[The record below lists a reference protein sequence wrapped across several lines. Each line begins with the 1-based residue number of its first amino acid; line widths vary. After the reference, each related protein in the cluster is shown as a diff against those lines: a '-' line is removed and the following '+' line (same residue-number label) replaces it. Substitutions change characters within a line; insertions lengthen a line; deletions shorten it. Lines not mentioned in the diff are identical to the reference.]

1 VPRPTN
7 AATAD
12 LDGGG
17 FLSSVPDFIS
27 RRSRRF
33 LTMKN
38 LVIGI
43 TLATLATPVLAEN
56 RPALKD
62 TKDKVSYSIGLDIGT
77 TFKKQKME
85 INTDMLAAGVK
96 DALSG
101 ANPLLT
107 PDEVRTV
114 MTEFSKDMRERAAT
128 ATKEAAEKNTKEGEK
143 FLAENKAKPG
153 VKTTASGLQYVVE
166 KEGSGAAPKETDTV
180 VVNYRG
186 TLIDGTEFDSSYKR
200 GEPTTFPVNRV
211 IKGWTEALQLMK
223 PGAKYK
229 LFIPSNLAYGPGGA
243 GGDIGPNATLIFEVE
258 LLSSK
263 PAEAPATPPAA
274 SPAAAASASP
284 SPKKSP

>member
-1 VPRPTN
+1 
-7 AATAD
+7 
-12 LDGGG
+12 
-17 FLSSVPDFIS
+17 
-27 RRSRRF
+27 
-33 LTMKN
+33 MKN

-43 TLATLATPVLAEN
+43 TLAMLATSLFAED

-62 TKDKVSYSIGLDIGT
+62 TKDKVSYSIGLDIGN
-77 TFKKQKME
+77 TFKNQKME
-85 INTDMLAAGVK
+85 INADVLAAGVK
-96 DALSG
+96 DGLSG
-101 ANPLLT
+101 AKPLLSQ
-107 PDEVRTV
+107 DEVRTV
-114 MTEFSKDMRERAAT
+114 MTEFSKNMRERAA
-128 ATKEAAEKNTKEGEK
+128 AASKEAAEKNTKEGEK
-143 FLAENKAKPG
+143 FLAENKTKPG

-211 IKGWTEALQLMK
+211 IKGWTDALQ
-223 PGAKYK
+223 

-263 PAEAPATPPAA
+263 PAEAATT
-274 SPAAAASASP
+274 SPAAASASA